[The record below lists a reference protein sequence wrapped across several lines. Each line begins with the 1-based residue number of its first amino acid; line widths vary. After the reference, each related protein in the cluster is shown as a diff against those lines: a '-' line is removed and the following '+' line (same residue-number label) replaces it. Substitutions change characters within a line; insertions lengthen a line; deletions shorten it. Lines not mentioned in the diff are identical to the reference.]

1 MRRQVVS
8 LGAGFDTLFFGL
20 AAAGVAPARYVEV
33 DFAEASP
40 AALSLSVSL
49 SFQGADPARASV
61 HQTTA
66 RKAAVLARSPELLA
80 LLADGGSG
88 DDVRVDAAAG
98 AADSRR
104 YALRSADLRQ
114 PEQVAAALASA
125 GVDLR

>member
-1 MRRQVVS
+1 VRRQVVS

-33 DFAEASP
+33 DFAEARP
-40 AALSLSVSL
+40 AALYRFLSRFRS
-49 SFQGADPARASV
+49 ADPARVSAR
-61 HQTTA
+61 QTTA

-80 LLADGGSG
+80 LLADGSSG

-98 AADSRR
+98 VDSRR